1 MSRQLLC
8 AQWVIPVEPTNVV
21 LHDHCVAVEN
31 GKIAAL
37 LPTSA
42 AIARWPNAVRVDL
55 TGKVLIPGL
64 VNLHTHAAMS
74 LLRGAG
80 DDLPLEQW
88 LQQRIWP
95 LEAKLMSPQFVFDGS
110 VMAAYEMVR
119 GGITCFNDMYF
130 FPESTARAAQAL
142 GMKATLGIV
151 MIEFASPYGSGP
163 DEYLTKGLALRDQ
176 LRDDPLIRFSM
187 APHAPYTVS
196 DANFVKIAAIA
207 AELGLPIN
215 IHLHE
220 TAFEIQQSLKEYG
233 KRPLQRLN
241 DLGLLGPDLI
251 AVHAVHLNDAEIEL
265 LARAGASVAHCPH
278 SNLKLASGLAPTAK
292 LAQRGINIGIGTDGS
307 ASNNRLDL
315 FAESRTAALLAK
327 VVSGDAS
334 CWPAHYTLRA
344 ATLAGAQA
352 LGLADQIGSIEV
364 GKCADLVAVD
374 LSDAHFLPV
383 FDAVSHLIYA
393 VGRDSVADVWING
406 KLVVSKRQLVDSNA
420 AATVSEVT
428 GRSGLWHNRVG
439 EIVSAS
445 RGA

>member
-37 LPTSA
+37 LPTSV

-80 DDLPLEQW
+80 DDLPLQQW

-130 FPESTARAAQAL
+130 FPESTARAARAL

-163 DEYLTKGLALRDQ
+163 DEYLSKGLALRDH

-327 VVSGDAS
+327 VASGDAS

-374 LSDAHFLPV
+374 LSDANYLPV

>member
-80 DDLPLEQW
+80 DDLPLQQW

-130 FPESTARAAQAL
+130 FPESTARAARAL

-163 DEYLTKGLALRDQ
+163 DEYLSKGLALRDQ

-327 VVSGDAS
+327 VASGDAS

-374 LSDAHFLPV
+374 LSDANYLPV

>member
-163 DEYLTKGLALRDQ
+163 DEYLSKGLALRDQ

-251 AVHAVHLNDAEIEL
+251 AIHAVQIMILNR
-265 LARAGASVAHCPH
+265 RA
-278 SNLKLASGLAPTAK
+278 
-292 LAQRGINIGIGTDGS
+292 
-307 ASNNRLDL
+307 
-315 FAESRTAALLAK
+315 TAA
-327 VVSGDAS
+327 SS
-334 CWPAHYTLRA
+334 
-344 ATLAGAQA
+344 
-352 LGLADQIGSIEV
+352 S
-364 GKCADLVAVD
+364 
-374 LSDAHFLPV
+374 S
-383 FDAVSHLIYA
+383 
-393 VGRDSVADVWING
+393 
-406 KLVVSKRQLVDSNA
+406 
-420 AATVSEVT
+420 
-428 GRSGLWHNRVG
+428 
-439 EIVSAS
+439 
-445 RGA
+445 

>member
-64 VNLHTHAAMS
+64 INLHTHAAMS

-163 DEYLTKGLALRDQ
+163 DEYLSKGLALRDQ

-196 DANFVKIAAIA
+196 DAHFVKIAAIA

-315 FAESRTAALLAK
+315 FSESRTAALLAK
-327 VVSGDAS
+327 VASGNAS

-374 LSDAHFLPV
+374 LSDANYLPV